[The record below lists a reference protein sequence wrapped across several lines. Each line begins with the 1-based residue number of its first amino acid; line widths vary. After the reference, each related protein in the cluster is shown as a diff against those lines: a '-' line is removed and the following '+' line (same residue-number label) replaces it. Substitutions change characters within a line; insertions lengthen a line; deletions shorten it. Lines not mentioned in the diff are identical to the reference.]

1 METKLYKNALQQLQR
16 RTPYY
21 IIYIYTYIYN
31 LFEQNDI
38 VRIKIATL
46 KSVAGAEY
54 RKRLK
59 KKMGVSL

>member
-1 METKLYKNALQQLQR
+1 MLYTTVKTKN
-16 RTPYY
+16 TFY
-21 IIYIYTYIYN
+21 I
-31 LFEQNDI
+31 FEQNDI